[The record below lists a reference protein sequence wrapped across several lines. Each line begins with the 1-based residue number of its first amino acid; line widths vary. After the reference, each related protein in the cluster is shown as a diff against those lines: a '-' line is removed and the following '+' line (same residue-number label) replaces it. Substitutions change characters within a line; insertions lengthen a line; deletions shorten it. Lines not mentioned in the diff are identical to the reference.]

1 MLPLEALKKYFGH
14 KSFRFSQ
21 EKIINAILNSE
32 NVLAVLPT
40 GAGKSICYQIPALIS
55 ENFSIVISPLIALM
69 KDQVDSLNKKEN
81 VAVFINSTIEYYE
94 IEKILNEISYNK
106 YKILYLAPER
116 LENINFVERIKKLNP
131 TFLFVDEAHCISEWG
146 HNFRPSYRKIKDFI
160 DYLGIKNVS
169 AFTATA
175 TPEVIKDIV
184 EQLKLKEP
192 KIFVEGFER
201 ENLHLNV
208 IQIKNK
214 KEKVVE
220 LIRRYKTPAIIYT
233 SSRKN
238 AEEVSEYLQLNK
250 IKSAF
255 YHAGMNSIE
264 RKHTQEDF
272 INDKISVIVA
282 TNAFGM
288 GIDKKDIRMVI
299 HYNIPSSI
307 ENYYQEIGRA
317 GRDGKDSY
325 IFLLFD
331 PNDIKIQQYFISNSY
346 PDQELII
353 KIYNGI
359 CNFANVA
366 IGSKTDKDIL
376 INSDYLS
383 VICNREISRGLLNA
397 SLKILE
403 DGGYIKILSEFDK
416 KYFLNFNLSPQ
427 KLRELTK
434 NIKDE
439 FKQKV
444 ILLLIREY
452 GSALF
457 NSRTKISLQDIAAE
471 LDSSEEEV
479 NDVLISLQKSGIAT
493 YEKPS
498 EKDAIKLTQTRVKHL
513 NLDYKKINDKY
524 FNAQKKLEQ
533 MIDYVY
539 TNDCRFKYIL
549 KYFGED
555 VSNYSCNKCD
565 HCNNENQLP
574 EASVQYL
581 QEIILLT
588 IYEYIESG
596 EEGIKET
603 DLINTL
609 IGKTKSEKLRKI
621 STFNVC
627 VNHSKSDLLN
637 VIQYL
642 FSHSLIKRDL
652 FSGHKL
658 LLTNKGKDFLLKQ
671 NLITE
676 KTEQNNYEE
685 NIELYHLLK
694 EVRAKAANKFNQP
707 KYLICSDEVL
717 RKIAMNKPQSIA
729 ELLSINGFNERMF
742 NKIGE
747 ELLQTIN
754 DFIVSPNNIS
764 QNENNI
770 KKKLPSNLEETYNLL
785 LKGYSLNEISELLK
799 QPPAIISMQIETII
813 EYYPETDISKLF
825 DENIFNQILD
835 EINKGC
841 LNLKE
846 LKQRLSSSIS
856 YPQIRIALAKYKS
869 KNKTKI

>member
-1 MLPLEALKKYFGH
+1 MSPLEALKKYFGH

-21 EKIINAILNSE
+21 EKIINSILNSE

-40 GAGKSICYQIPALIS
+40 GAGKSICYQIPSLIS

-81 VAVFINSTIEYYE
+81 VAAFINSTIEFFE
-94 IEKILNEISYNK
+94 IENILNEISYNK
-106 YKILYLAPER
+106 YKILYIAPER
-116 LENINFVERIKKLNP
+116 LENIIFAERIKELNP
-131 TFLFVDEAHCISEWG
+131 TYLFVDEAHCISEWG

-160 DYLGIKNVS
+160 DYLGIKNIS

-175 TPEVIKDIV
+175 TPEVINDIV

-220 LIRRYKTPAIIYT
+220 LIHRYKTPVIAYT
-233 SSRKN
+233 ASRKN

-250 IKSAF
+250 IKSAY
-255 YHAGMNSIE
+255 YHAGVNPIE
-264 RKHTQEDF
+264 RKHVQEDF

-307 ENYYQEIGRA
+307 ENYYQEVGRA

-331 PNDIKIQQYFISNSY
+331 PNDIKIQQFFISNSY
-346 PDQELII
+346 PDKELIT

-366 IGSKTDKDIL
+366 VGSKTDNEIQ
-376 INSDYLS
+376 INADYLS
-383 VICNREISRGLLNA
+383 TVCNKEISKGLLNA
-397 SLKILE
+397 TLRILE
-403 DGGYIKILSEFDK
+403 DGGYIKMLSELDK
-416 KYFLNFNLSPQ
+416 KYFLYFNLPPN
-427 KLRELTK
+427 KLREITK
-434 NIKDE
+434 NLKDE

-444 ILLLIREY
+444 ILLILREY

-457 NSRTKISLQDIAAE
+457 NLKTKISLQDLALE
-471 LDSSEEEV
+471 LDSSEEEI
-479 NDVLISLQKSGIAT
+479 NEVLISLQKSGIAT
-493 YEKPS
+493 YEKPIG
-498 EKDAIKLTQTRVKHL
+498 KNAIKLTQTRVKHL

-539 TNDCRFKYIL
+539 TTDCRFKYIL

-574 EASVQYL
+574 EASIQYL
-581 QEIILLT
+581 QEIIMLT

-596 EEGIKET
+596 EEGIKEN
-603 DLINTL
+603 DLINIL
-609 IGKTKSEKLRKI
+609 IGKTKSEKLKKI

-627 VNHSKSDLLN
+627 ANHSKSDFLN

-642 FSHSLIKRDL
+642 FSQSLIKRDL
-652 FSGHKL
+652 FTGHKL

-676 KTEQNNYEE
+676 KIEQNNYEE

-717 RKIAMNKPQSIA
+717 RKIAINKPHTIS

-747 ELLQTIN
+747 ELLETIK
-754 DFIVSPNNIS
+754 DFIESKQIFS
-764 QNENNI
+764 QNEINV
-770 KKKLPSNLEETYNLL
+770 KKRFPSNLEETYNLL
-785 LKGYSLNEISELLK
+785 LKGYNLNEISELMK
-799 QPPAIISMQIETII
+799 QPQAIISMQVETII
-813 EYYPETDISKLF
+813 EYYPDTDISKLI
-825 DENIFNQILD
+825 DKEVFNKITE
-835 EINKGC
+835 EIKKGY

-846 LKQRLSSSIS
+846 LKQRLPSSIS

-869 KNKTKI
+869 TNLTKK